1 MIDLGA
7 YLIEADDRS
16 VTLRR
21 KHVTEK
27 GESTTVVVGFYT
39 SLHNVARK
47 LATLKAHEA
56 IAAGK
61 SLTEVVDAINT
72 ATAVI
77 LEALEP
83 VVTPPATVHPEQ
95 GTLPC

>member
-7 YLIEADDRS
+7 YLLDAAERDL
-16 VTLRR
+16 TLHR

-47 LATLKAHEA
+47 LATLKTHEA

-61 SLTEVVDAINT
+61 TVAEIAVIVDHATT
-72 ATAVI
+72 AI
-77 LEALEP
+77 LEALETA
-83 VVTPPATVHPEQ
+83 VAPPATVHPEQ
-95 GTLPC
+95 GRLEC